1 MSSKYRN
8 ILVLALVVGAL
19 LGFAVMSGIAI
30 RDTIKAKQDT
40 SKKAAPEHGEPFT
53 YVASI
58 LAGLV
63 GGIVAAGFGQS
74 PPSKPGGGAA
84 DALTRNVI
92 GLGDFIVENKR
103 EKNLSRKADGDDSSA
118 TSSKAKEAIGIIY
131 AAVYFLIGVAN
142 IGAWIYANE
151 EASILVKNLATVS
164 IGLFVSI
171 VTAFFR
177 DDQPT
182 GNN

>member
-1 MSSKYRN
+1 MNSKARN
-8 ILVLALVVGAL
+8 ILILALVVGAL
-19 LGFAVMSGIAI
+19 LSFAVMSGIAV
-30 RDTIKAKQDT
+30 RDTIKAKNDT
-40 SKKAAPEHGEPFT
+40 AKTAAPEHGEPFT

-74 PPSKPGGGAA
+74 PPSKPGGVVAN
-84 DALTRNVI
+84 ALTRNVV

-103 EKNLSRKADGDDSSA
+103 VEEPSRMADADDSAS
-118 TSSKAKEAIGIIY
+118 TSSKAKEMIGIIY
-131 AAVYFLIGVAN
+131 AGVYFLVGIAN

-177 DDQPT
+177 DDKPE
-182 GNN
+182 GSN

>member
-1 MSSKYRN
+1 MNPKYRN

-19 LGFAVMSGIAI
+19 LSFAVMSGIAV
-30 RDTIKAKQDT
+30 RDTIKAKKDT
-40 SKKAAPEHGEPFT
+40 KEKKAPEHGEPFT

-74 PPSKPGGGAA
+74 PPSKPGGGVA
-84 DALTRNVI
+84 DSLTRNAV

-103 EKNLSRKADGDDSSA
+103 EGQPSRMADGDDSS
-118 TSSKAKEAIGIIY
+118 TPSKAKEVVGIVY
-131 AAVYFLIGVAN
+131 AAVYFVIGIAN
-142 IGAWIYANE
+142 IVAWIYANE

-177 DDQPT
+177 DDKPAE
-182 GNN
+182 NN